1 MALQPPGKP
10 TGHKFRPEL
19 PMRDTSPPRTATSR
33 VSGGH
38 MKSLIR
44 KAAEVVAATADL
56 YREMTLNALRLMPRR
71 S

>member
-1 MALQPPGKP
+1 
-10 TGHKFRPEL
+10 
-19 PMRDTSPPRTATSR
+19 
-33 VSGGH
+33 
-38 MKSLIR
+38 MKSMIR